1 MGINQNKRLFNR
13 PPSSQEIVSWKGLSI
28 QEISLRSLQNQN
40 QNTDKAN
47 IFLRPPIKLYRKETP
62 YSGSGSRKVGTFR
75 ERQSLDDINRPGG
88 LSVYQGSATMSAACL
103 TNNPVIVLDPRPNI
117 VNAYNQSNC
126 NDATNAR
133 RRVRTSGNLTNAFNS
148 RNQTSYCT
156 STKQYLE
163 SRQLSFDQNKFQ
175 YFRQGNSDNTPGS
188 VFTKNNIYA
197 AQGTTAQ
204 KYFLEADASFTY
216 SFPVHA
222 VVGSSAYVLTPRPVV
237 VPGNRFY
244 DINDLNQVLFA
255 AMVNYGDV
263 YVDPTY
269 QTNHAYLSL
278 SYNNVQNYIVIT
290 AYPVVYPSA
299 SGVVV
304 YAPSSQQGQVAAYQ
318 YYPYISMDTSF
329 FANWLGFPANSSSSF
344 PSASDTTTAPAN
356 VGSVRVSTSSL
367 PFSIN
372 PTTFKPVFYKPT
384 NYQYAQ
390 DGGVSSSD
398 RILRLRYNTIVTN
411 ASTYDSPYG
420 GQVANAL
427 AYSVNDRV
435 YSLKD
440 QMGFPLTKSPHVDA
454 ITGEVRCCNSLALT
468 VA

>member
-13 PPSSQEIVSWKGLSI
+13 PPRESIVSWKGLTI
-28 QEISLRSLQNQN
+28 HEISLRSMQNQN
-40 QNTDKAN
+40 QNTHKTN

-62 YSGSGSRKVGTFR
+62 YYGSSRQKQGTFR
-75 ERQSLDDINRPGG
+75 ERQSIDDINRPGG
-88 LSVYQGSATMSAACL
+88 LTVSTAAHITAAAAASCL
-103 TNNPVIVLDPRPNI
+103 ANNPVNVLDPRPNLI
-117 VNAYNQSNC
+117 NANNQSNY
-126 NDATNAR
+126 NDAANAR
-133 RRVRTSGNLTNAFNS
+133 RRVRSSGNLTTAFNS

-156 STKQYLE
+156 STKQYLD
-163 SRQLSFDQNKFQ
+163 SRQISFDQNKFQ
-175 YFRQGNSDNTPGS
+175 YFRQGNANNTPGS
-188 VFTKNNIYA
+188 VLTKNNIYS

-204 KYFLEADASFTY
+204 KYFLEVDTSFTY
-216 SFPVHA
+216 FFPVHA
-222 VVGSSAYVLTPRPVV
+222 EVGNSAYVLTARNVTV
-237 VPGNRFY
+237 HGNQFY
-244 DINDLNQVLFA
+244 DIDDLNQVLFA
-255 AMVNYGDV
+255 AMVNNGDV
-263 YVDPTY
+263 YMDPTSR
-269 QTNHAYLSL
+269 TNTAYLSL

-290 AYPVVYPSA
+290 AYPVKYLSVNGQVIYTPTST
-299 SGVVV
+299 
-304 YAPSSQQGQVAAYQ
+304 QQGYQ
-318 YYPYISMDTSF
+318 YYPFISMDTAF
-329 FANWLGFPANSSSSF
+329 FANWLGFPVNSSF
-344 PSASDTTTAPAN
+344 PGTNATTTAPASL
-356 VGSVRVSTSSL
+356 GSVCVSTSTL

-372 PTTFKPVFYKPT
+372 PTIFKPVFYKPA

-398 RILRLRYNTIVTN
+398 RILRLRYNTIVSN

-440 QMGFPLTKSPHVDA
+440 QMGFPLTKSPHIDA